1 MWVGLVFFLK
11 TYMVI
16 IPLIAISP
24 FVFFYKRNLLSKKP
38 FYLGFLLGFLPFII
52 WSIFCFNLYGTDFI
66 YGINNKLLSLSKSN
80 TFSQPFYYYLWNLP
94 ISFLPWTPF
103 CLYGIRLVK
112 NNLNP
117 KKSYFILIYPLFLI
131 FLLSLFSTKVPYY
144 SLQAFPFL
152 SICTSYGLLHFSY
165 NFNSKRKRFIN
176 KISFFLLSLVL
187 SSLIY
192 LFIKKETI
200 IQEEIIHIF
209 IFLSAI
215 LLLISPLLIFN
226 IFSQKKLKI
235 FVFLLGPYLSILLLV
250 QTGQL
255 SNRSP
260 DIRIAIDNLDKSE
273 LNNNYQTFILTPLK
287 IDGEELS
294 ELIKIALYSKKN
306 LKRVNDISEV
316 KLNQYVWIT
325 TKNLEQ
331 IQDFTPIYKD
341 KRISKWVLAKKS

>member
-1 MWVGLVFFLK
+1 
-11 TYMVI
+11 
-16 IPLIAISP
+16 
-24 FVFFYKRNLLSKKP
+24 
-38 FYLGFLLGFLPFII
+38 
-52 WSIFCFNLYGTDFI
+52 
-66 YGINNKLLSLSKSN
+66 
-80 TFSQPFYYYLWNLP
+80 
-94 ISFLPWTPF
+94 
-103 CLYGIRLVK
+103 GIRLVK

-200 IQEEIIHIF
+200 IQEEIIQIF

-325 TKNLEQ
+325 TKNLE
-331 IQDFTPIYKD
+331 
-341 KRISKWVLAKKS
+341 